1 MTEISGVLIFFLIIM
16 LLILYI
22 LFEGYKELDEMEQRI
37 KNLEG
42 KTVARDDF
50 MRNIILKDI
59 NKEEEK

>member
-59 NKEEEK
+59 NEEEEK